1 MACSEVAKDLKANLC
16 AYDYTG
22 YGQSKGRASIP
33 DTIADIDAVFQW
45 LLRRD
50 IDKQDIIL
58 YGQSLGSGPTLDLAA
73 RERYIGGVVLHAAFA
88 SGARVHLPTRLAALA
103 ALPTKTTGPAE
114 QLPRLCCPCW
124 GCAQSKGGGSSHAM
138 LARQADM
145 HCSSQRPAVRK
156 GVHHINVTMCMH
168 AGLRQVRPGGR
179 HFPSWFDIF
188 PNSEN
193 VQKVEAPVCV
203 LHVRPLAFISTHMT
217 LTR

>member
-58 YGQSLGSGPTLDLAA
+58 YGQSLGSGPSLDLAA

-88 SGARVHLPTRLAALA
+88 SGACLDCVGRPSEPPAVQAKKSELASKLPTHCC
-103 ALPTKTTGPAE
+103 
-114 QLPRLCCPCW
+114 LC
-124 GCAQSKGGGSSHAM
+124 
-138 LARQADM
+138 
-145 HCSSQRPAVRK
+145 
-156 GVHHINVTMCMH
+156 
-168 AGLRQVRPGGR
+168 
-179 HFPSWFDIF
+179 
-188 PNSEN
+188 
-193 VQKVEAPVCV
+193 
-203 LHVRPLAFISTHMT
+203 
-217 LTR
+217 

>member
-58 YGQSLGSGPTLDLAA
+58 YGQSLGSGPSLDLAA

-88 SGARVHLPTRLAALA
+88 SGACLHCLSRLSQPTAVPARDPSPALKLPTR
-103 ALPTKTTGPAE
+103 
-114 QLPRLCCPCW
+114 CHPC
-124 GCAQSKGGGSSHAM
+124 
-138 LARQADM
+138 
-145 HCSSQRPAVRK
+145 
-156 GVHHINVTMCMH
+156 
-168 AGLRQVRPGGR
+168 
-179 HFPSWFDIF
+179 
-188 PNSEN
+188 
-193 VQKVEAPVCV
+193 
-203 LHVRPLAFISTHMT
+203 
-217 LTR
+217 

>member
-88 SGARVHLPTRLAALA
+88 SGVRVHLLPGLQRWQHCPPNKLVLPNSCQDSAALA
-103 ALPTKTTGPAE
+103 GDVPRARVVAAAMPCLRARLTCTAAL
-114 QLPRLCCPCW
+114 R
-124 GCAQSKGGGSSHAM
+124 
-138 LARQADM
+138 
-145 HCSSQRPAVRK
+145 
-156 GVHHINVTMCMH
+156 
-168 AGLRQVRPGGR
+168 GL
-179 HFPSWFDIF
+179 
-188 PNSEN
+188 
-193 VQKVEAPVCV
+193 
-203 LHVRPLAFISTHMT
+203 L
-217 LTR
+217 